1 VYSKQKNHS
10 LRFENAFLTQIILP
24 NLTRQLK
31 FHKFCSTQQQDFTYK
46 YFFLSRNIFVL
57 FYFIKSLK
65 MKHTISLILLLLTTF
80 SFSQNADN
88 QQKIKTNL
96 ENYFHFERENIHVQ
110 FNKTIYISSE
120 NIAFKG
126 YVFNKQSNLPNLNTT
141 NVQLVI
147 YDAQGQ
153 VIQKQLLY
161 TSLGTFDGIV
171 TLDEKIASG
180 KYRFHFYTNWMNNF
194 MEDESFVQN
203 IEIINLNESYNVKTN
218 QPDFNNVTLIFNP
231 ESGAFIKG
239 INNTI
244 GVQIKDC
251 NDLGIQIMEGLVL
264 DSKGKTITTFFT
276 NKMGYGKFELTPDS
290 NETYFVKITTD
301 KLKTQKQLPKPINSG
316 LIITYNNNLPNN
328 VLEVSVKTNS
338 DGVNLYQNKNYT
350 LIIHQN
356 GKHIQKEFNF
366 NDKNPIQILTSDK
379 NDLSNG
385 VNSIRIIDE
394 NGDEIAERLVYLNK
408 QPKGIPLLETQ
419 FGVNDS
425 INLLGKLNSKVA
437 NLSISILPSNNV
449 CYDQKNS
456 ILGTFYLNAYLEK
469 PVLNTYSYFDRQ
481 NVTRAFNMELL
492 MLNQEKSKYYW
503 NKIMTNKPKESFK
516 FTKGI
521 SINGTIVK
529 PLNPKTKYKVAL
541 VSLKHK
547 IFEEAIVDKNNKF
560 SFDNFFAR
568 DSTSYQL
575 ELMDEKNLAI
585 ETKMIT
591 NILYNNEAF
600 LKKQIFESVNCLP
613 IKDLHTT
620 FAFSNA
626 DLEKKRIALNEIV
639 VQNKYKKPIYTHQTE
654 MNNQAA
660 KAYKIGETDFGSA
673 LDFIGK
679 NGYVTGV
686 DNENSVYIRS
696 TRHEYSGNESAA
708 IPSIIIDNFQIFDL
722 NILYE
727 LDLANVDEIY
737 IDKTGTSTTATG
749 GYGSIK
755 IYLKKGVNNSY
766 LKKKHTTLIV
776 KSGFAKIKKFKTTD
790 IMFSKEFDV
799 FGTLQWSP
807 NVFLDSNQ
815 IFEVSYPNANQ
826 KEILVIIEGFT
837 IDGQLISEIK
847 KLNVI
852 TK

>member
-1 VYSKQKNHS
+1 
-10 LRFENAFLTQIILP
+10 
-24 NLTRQLK
+24 
-31 FHKFCSTQQQDFTYK
+31 
-46 YFFLSRNIFVL
+46 
-57 FYFIKSLK
+57 
-65 MKHTISLILLLLTTF
+65 MKHLIYLAVFLLSSTF
-80 SFSQNADN
+80 SLSQNTEK
-88 QQKIKTNL
+88 QQKIKANL
-96 ENYFHFERENIHVQ
+96 EEYFHFERENIHIQ
-110 FNKTIYISSE
+110 FNKTLYISNE

-126 YVFNKQSNLPNLNTT
+126 YVFNKQSSLPNLNTT
-141 NVQLVI
+141 NVHLVI
-147 YDAQGQ
+147 YDAKGQ
-153 VIQKQLLY
+153 VIQRYLFY
-161 TSLGTFDGIV
+161 ISLGTFDGII

-180 KYRFHFYTNWMNNF
+180 NYRFHFYTNWMNNF
-194 MEDESFVQN
+194 MEDESFAQN
-203 IEIINLNESYNVKTN
+203 IEIINLNESYNVKIN
-218 QPDFNNVTLIFNP
+218 QPDFNTVSVSFMP

-244 GVQIKDC
+244 GIQIKDC
-251 NDLGIQIMEGLVL
+251 NELGIQIMEGSLV

-276 NKMGYGKFELTPDS
+276 NKMGFWKFELTPDI
-290 NETYFVKITTD
+290 NETYSVKITTD

-316 LIITYNNNLPNN
+316 LIITYDNNLPNN
-328 VLEVSVKTNS
+328 VLEVSVKTNL

-356 GKHIQKEFNF
+356 GKNIQKEFNF
-366 NDKNPIQILTSDK
+366 NNKNPIQILTFDK

-394 NGDEIAERLVYLNK
+394 NLNEIGERLLYLNK
-408 QPKGIPLLETQ
+408 QPKEIPVLETQ

-425 INLLGKLNSKVA
+425 INLLGKLNSKIA
-437 NLSISILPSNNV
+437 NLSISILPANNV
-449 CYDQKNS
+449 CYEQKNS

-469 PVLNTYSYFDRQ
+469 PVLNSYSYFDRK
-481 NVTRAFNMELL
+481 NVTRAFDMELL

-521 SINGTIVK
+521 AINGTIEK
-529 PLNPKTKYKVAL
+529 PLDPKSKYKVAL
-541 VSLKHK
+541 ISFKHK

-560 SFDNFFAR
+560 SFDNFLAR
-568 DSTSYQL
+568 DSTAYQL
-575 ELMDEKNLAI
+575 QLMDEKNLAI
-585 ETKMIT
+585 EAKMIT
-591 NILYNNEAF
+591 NILNNNQPF
-600 LKKQIFESVNCLP
+600 LKNQVFDSANCQPL
-613 IKDLHTT
+613 KDLNKT

-639 VQNKYKKPIYTHQTE
+639 VQNKYKKSIYTHQTE

-660 KAYKIGETDFGSA
+660 KAYKIGENDFGSA
-673 LDFIGK
+673 LDFIGR
-679 NGYVTGV
+679 NGYATGV

-696 TRHEYSGNESAA
+696 TRHEYSGNESVAT
-708 IPSIIIDNFQIFDL
+708 PTIIIDNFQLFDL
-722 NILYE
+722 NILYD
-727 LDLANVDEIY
+727 LDLTNIDEIY
-737 IDKTGTSTTATG
+737 IDKTGNSNTATG

-755 IYLKKGVNNSY
+755 IYLKKGINNGY

-790 IMFSKEFDV
+790 FLFSKEFDV
-799 FGTLQWSP
+799 FGTLLWSP

-837 IDGQLISEIK
+837 IDGQLISEIRK
-847 KLNVI
+847 IPVSNL
-852 TK
+852 